1 MCWESFVSNSVRR
14 KGRREGR
21 ATFSASVQT
30 TTASYSVHTV
40 HTVHS
45 LHCTQCTV
53 SVYGGGLEVFGLVS
67 GHLSKVCSSSA
78 PLGPLPLVYI
88 VYTVHTVHSVQC
100 VRWGWVNIYRLVSGH
115 LGKGLLQLLGDS
127 LEFLLLGHQLVL
139 QPVNLRGRRGGHIII
154 LPVCTSWKF
163 YLKSLMFSVY
173 INVPFY
179 FLFCLLH
186 IE

>member
-1 MCWESFVSNSVRR
+1 MYQG
-14 KGRREGR
+14 KGGGREGPHFPPVYR
-21 ATFSASVQT
+21 LRPLLIVYTQCT
-30 TTASYSVHTV
+30 LLYTV
-40 HTVHS
+40 YTVHS
-45 LHCTQCTV
+45 VRTV

-154 LPVCTSWKF
+154 LPVCTS
-163 YLKSLMFSVY
+163 
-173 INVPFY
+173 
-179 FLFCLLH
+179 
-186 IE
+186 

>member
-1 MCWESFVSNSVRR
+1 MCWESFVSNSVPR

-154 LPVCTSWKF
+154 LPVCTSWKIIF
-163 YLKSLMFSVY
+163 KKSYVLRLY
-173 INVPFY
+173 
-179 FLFCLLH
+179 
-186 IE
+186 